1 MRGQDNHLLVCGQSR
16 AEKRWDRAN
25 SGENQGV
32 RLMGGSQ
39 KSHIPSAAPLSP
51 RGCDSWLDKPQRRTL
66 LNKCYDHLRWEK
78 LFIKTENELRFL
90 CDSKDSFFWFCLFV
104 YFCKNCKDLV
114 YIIERGKKSKEKI
127 HMFFQ
132 YSPYPLF
139 LLYSQCGMV
148 WVSLLLERKTK
159 KLVRQNWQSYLRWIP
174 DFSFF

>member
-1 MRGQDNHLLVCGQSR
+1 MCGQSR

-78 LFIKTENELRFL
+78 LFIKTENELLLVWFQGQLFL
-90 CDSKDSFFWFCLFV
+90 ILSFCIFLQELQRSCI
-104 YFCKNCKDLV
+104 YNR
-114 YIIERGKKSKEKI
+114 EGEKI
-127 HMFFQ
+127 QREDTYVFPIFSLSFVFVVFTMWDGLGEH
-132 YSPYPLF
+132 
-139 LLYSQCGMV
+139 C
-148 WVSLLLERKTK
+148 LLLERKTK

>member
-1 MRGQDNHLLVCGQSR
+1 MCGQSR

-78 LFIKTENELRFL
+78 LFIKTENELLLVWFQGQLFL
-90 CDSKDSFFWFCLFV
+90 ILSFCI

-114 YIIERGKKSKEKI
+114 YIIERGKISKEKI